1 MTSMIHIDGA
11 QGEGGGQILR
21 SSLALAMVTGCG
33 LTMERVRAGREK
45 PGLMRQH
52 LTAVRAAKEIC
63 GATVTG
69 DAIGSSTL
77 TFIPGSV
84 RPGDYTFS
92 VGTAGSATL
101 VLQTVL
107 PPLFIASGPSRLVLE
122 GGTHN
127 PWAPPFDFLQRA
139 FLPLVNRMGPRVT
152 ATLERYGFYPAG
164 GGRFVVEIE
173 PARIETRQ
181 EPLTPGPSPDHRS
194 GGARAGARGAI
205 ADQRP
210 VRLEETSSRLTG
222 FDLLERGEIVQRRG
236 RVLLSNLPPL
246 IAERELEEIAR
257 LTGWD
262 AECFS
267 REAVPAQ
274 GPGNA
279 VLLELQ
285 SEHVTEVFVGFGE
298 HGVKSE
304 NVAKRAVD
312 AMRQY
317 LTANVPVGP
326 QLADQL
332 LLPLGISVWQSR
344 NEARPARCSFRTM
357 PLTNHARTQIE
368 TLRAFL
374 GISVTTQEEQARGAV
389 LVTVEP

>member
-1 MTSMIHIDGA
+1 MTSMIHIDGS

-33 LTMERVRAGREK
+33 LTMDRVRARREK

-69 DAIGSSTL
+69 DAIGSSVL
-77 TFIPGSV
+77 TFIPGPV
-84 RPGDYTFS
+84 LPRDYTFS

-107 PPLFIASGPSRLVLE
+107 PPLLIASGPSRLVLE

-164 GGRFVVEIE
+164 GGRFVVEIK
-173 PARIETRQ
+173 PANSDRT
-181 EPLTPGPSPDHRS
+181 D
-194 GGARAGARGAI
+194 
-205 ADQRP
+205 
-210 VRLEETSSRLTG
+210 ETSSRLAG

-236 RVLLSNLPPL
+236 QVLLSNLPPH

-262 AECFS
+262 ASCLT

-298 HGVKSE
+298 HGVQSE
-304 NVAKRAVD
+304 HVAKRAIE

-326 QLADQL
+326 HLADQL

-344 NEARPARCSFRTM
+344 DEVAPARCSFRTL

-374 GISVTTQEEQARGAV
+374 GVSVTAREEEARGAV
-389 LVTVEP
+389 LVTIEM

>member
-1 MTSMIHIDGA
+1 MSHMIHIDGS

-33 LTMERVRAGREK
+33 LTMDRVRAGREK

-63 GATVTG
+63 RATVTG
-69 DAIGSSTL
+69 DAIGSSAL
-77 TFIPGSV
+77 TFIPGPV

-107 PPLFIASGPSRLVLE
+107 PPLLIASGPSRLVLE

-173 PARIETRQ
+173 PASSI
-181 EPLTPGPSPDHRS
+181 
-194 GGARAGARGAI
+194 RA
-205 ADQRP
+205 D
-210 VRLEETSSRLTG
+210 ETSSRLTG
-222 FDLLERGEIVQRRG
+222 FDLLERGELLQRRG
-236 RVLLSNLPPL
+236 RVLLSSLPLL
-246 IAERELEEIAR
+246 IAERELEEISR

-262 AECFS
+262 AGCFS
-267 REAVPAQ
+267 REVVPAQ

-285 SEHVTEVFVGFGE
+285 SEHITEVFVGFGE

-304 NVAKRAVD
+304 NVAKRAID

-317 LTANVPVGP
+317 LTANAPVGP
-326 QLADQL
+326 HLADQL

-344 NEARPARCSFRTM
+344 DEAAPARYSFRTM

-374 GISVTTQEEQARGAV
+374 GVSVTTQEDVARGAV
-389 LVTVEP
+389 LVTIER